1 MTLASGQSSGVGMP
15 AANIVLALWLV
26 SEAVR
31 LAIFGES
38 IFSDATALLTVLAL
52 GAGAYFVL
60 RRPKPVSQDISF
72 GTVAIV
78 AAATVWP
85 VILHLQAGMDAAPS
99 RIIQW
104 IQAAALLVTLMAFL
118 YLGRNFSLVPQ
129 YRSIVRH
136 GPYALVRHPL
146 YAAYLIFDAT
156 LVVMAGT
163 PVALLLWLI
172 EAGLLLLRA
181 RQEENLLA
189 RSDDAYRAY
198 LRAVRYR
205 FLPFVI

>member
-1 MTLASGQSSGVGMP
+1 MTLASGQSSGLGMP
-15 AANIVLALWLV
+15 TANIVLALWLA

-31 LAIFGES
+31 LAIFGEG

-72 GTVAIV
+72 CTVAIV
-78 AAATVWP
+78 VAATVWP
-85 VILHLQAGMDAAPS
+85 VILHFQAGMDAAPS

-189 RSDDAYRAY
+189 RSDDAYGAY